1 VYVRSQG
8 QWRLGTLTV
17 ARDSLRFTSSGAAPL
32 GFVELLLG
40 CADVARGRVLCS
52 AEADHDPGVF
62 EVEVLPSVRGA
73 TATAVRELSVRASRD
88 GRGECVWFKV
98 GDMARATEWAEA
110 VDDASQAAGDA
121 AAGLIWDWFRV
132 PGPGAGP
139 AVLAF
144 SSTSMPGSTLNSS
157 PASFVPA
164 SKSRKLFAGEP
175 RAPTANHRLASTLSD
190 SSTKSSSSSS
200 SHQRGRSRSL
210 LPSVDAANTTAAR
223 TGPRPPSPRLPPTNE
238 GTRPPSVQHREPAL
252 STVRPLELII
262 VREYAAVARARR
274 AKACEAAAMHEAGAS
289 RPRRQQRPP
298 GGSATKGPR
307 E

>member
-1 VYVRSQG
+1 MNSRRDRVKARLPSPCPSSPPAVLDDVGARPVVTGPVYVRSQG

-144 SSTSMPGSTLNSS
+144 NTGDPLPQIPS
-157 PASFVPA
+157 
-164 SKSRKLFAGEP
+164 AGP
-175 RAPTANHRLASTLSD
+175 RYPTAASGPAFRAGDPTSRD
-190 SSTKSSSSSS
+190 SGRCGGSAVSSAS
-200 SHQRGRSRSL
+200 SHGDHE
-210 LPSVDAANTTAAR
+210 V
-223 TGPRPPSPRLPPTNE
+223 GGERLPPLQT
-238 GTRPPSVQHREPAL
+238 TLPLAMDL
-252 STVRPLELII
+252 VR
-262 VREYAAVARARR
+262 RYAAIARR
-274 AKACEAAAMHEAGAS
+274 RRRLVLAEGAAGVD
-289 RPRRQQRPP
+289 R
-298 GGSATKGPR
+298 
-307 E
+307 

>member
-1 VYVRSQG
+1 MNSRRDRVKARLPSPCPSSPPAVLDDVGARPVVTGPVYVRSQG

-144 SSTSMPGSTLNSS
+144 NTGDPLPQIPSARSGY
-157 PASFVPA
+157 
-164 SKSRKLFAGEP
+164 
-175 RAPTANHRLASTLSD
+175 PTAASGPPPGWRPGRFALAT
-190 SSTKSSSSSS
+190 
-200 SHQRGRSRSL
+200 
-210 LPSVDAANTTAAR
+210 PAAAMAAAEAAP
-223 TGPRPPSPRLPPTNE
+223 GPRLPPT
-238 GTRPPSVQHREPAL
+238 GTTSSALQPSAPR
-252 STVRPLELII
+252 RGC
-262 VREYAAVARARR
+262 RR
-274 AKACEAAAMHEAGAS
+274 APAS
-289 RPRRQQRPP
+289 P
-298 GGSATKGPR
+298 
-307 E
+307 